1 MYVMFMVASFYFSM
15 LAFYGILCL
24 PCRNGRELGQRGK
37 KRNAAEPGLLIYKR
51 GEVDGQEWGHRR
63 GRVRTYS
70 RGV

>member
-1 MYVMFMVASFYFSM
+1 MGYSVCPAVMGGSWD
-15 LAFYGILCL
+15 
-24 PCRNGRELGQRGK
+24 REGK